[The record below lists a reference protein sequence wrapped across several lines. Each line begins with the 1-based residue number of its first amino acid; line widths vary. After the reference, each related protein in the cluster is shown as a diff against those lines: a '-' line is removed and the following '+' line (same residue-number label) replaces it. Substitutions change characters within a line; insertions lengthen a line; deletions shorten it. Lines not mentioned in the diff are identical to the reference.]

1 MRNLDRLLVPLLV
14 VELAVLHLSGP
25 AKSAGDEPWT
35 SEKQDVGYVVFEHSP
50 MKNLPPTQVPA
61 PDAITR
67 QLSCTL
73 ARDECDVCLIDDA
86 DPAMSAD

>member
-35 SEKQDVGYVVFEHSP
+35 SAQQDIGYVVFEHSP
-50 MKNLPPTQVPA
+50 MMNLSPSHVPA
-61 PDAITR
+61 P
-67 QLSCTL
+67 
-73 ARDECDVCLIDDA
+73 ELICMRWGA
-86 DPAMSAD
+86 SAS